1 MNQFD
6 KQYISSPPIGWN
18 GRSIIAVFALVAA
31 SLFVVMALLRVI
43 KMMTNLTMDTGMASP
58 ALYISSA
65 VIYGC
70 MFLGVYWFAVRR
82 SGWHALGLQPASWW
96 FLAITPFLL
105 IIELVGMAAINIII
119 AYIRGESFEN
129 PQLDAISGGQPLALP
144 MLLLLLVLIAGF
156 APLTEEL
163 FFRGMLYGWMRQHW
177 GRVVAIV
184 GSAFIFSVMHFIPLI
199 MPALFFIGL
208 ILGILREWSKSLVP
222 CIVLHM
228 MQNTVVVLS
237 MNFMLTQT

>member
-1 MNQFD
+1 
-6 KQYISSPPIGWN
+6 
-18 GRSIIAVFALVAA
+18 
-31 SLFVVMALLRVI
+31 
-43 KMMTNLTMDTGMASP
+43 MTDITMDTGMASP

-82 SGWHALGLQPASWW
+82 SGWQSLGLQPAPWW
-96 FLAITPFLL
+96 SFAITPFLL
-105 IIELVGMAAINIII
+105 VIELVGMAAINIII
-119 AYIRGESFEN
+119 AYVRGESFEN
-129 PQLDAISGGQPLALP
+129 PQLEAISGGQPLALP

-163 FFRGMLYGWMRQHW
+163 FFRGMIYSWMRQHW
-177 GRVVAIV
+177 GRIVAIV
-184 GSAFIFSVMHFIPLI
+184 GSALIFSVMHFIPII

-222 CIVLHM
+222 CFVLHM

-237 MNFMLTQT
+237 MNLLLTQT